1 MSTPPPGDEPAQ
13 PATSPTPETSAPAA
27 SSRLTGPKSIN
38 EVADLINKIVFS
50 LCTIAIAAAGFLL
63 NKSVDDG
70 NRRRELYTFL
80 ADTPLQAV
88 SPDEIKRVGFLKKV
102 CSSYLGRVEDVGADE
117 LCKALPAPSAKTVAA
132 VAKSSVAAADAA
144 AQTGDPGAYL
154 KTPQAAAQNDVV
166 AATAPVVVVPDQRWF
181 VVLAT
186 VPTSQPSAAAK
197 LQQSIAKLVP
207 ADLIG
212 NRSVSVYRTR
222 ISNSFAVTLGGGMS
236 KADATQLAASI
247 RRVPPFDDAFAQPDR
262 DWTACDAKCL
272 GAEVGR

>member
-1 MSTPPPGDEPAQ
+1 MSTPPPGDEPAR
-13 PATSPTPETSAPAA
+13 PAASPTPETSAPAA

-50 LCTIAIAAAGFLL
+50 FCTIAIAAAGFLL

-88 SPDEIKRVGFLKKV
+88 SPDEIKRIGFLKKV

-144 AQTGDPGAYL
+144 TKTGDPGAYL

-166 AATAPVVVVPDQRWF
+166 AAAAPVAVVPDQQWF

-186 VPTSQPSAAAK
+186 VPTSQPTAAAN
-197 LQQSIAKLVP
+197 LQKRIAQLVP
-207 ADLIG
+207 AALLGD
-212 NRSVSVYRTR
+212 RTVSVYRTR

-236 KADATQLAASI
+236 KPDATQLAASI

-262 DWTACDAKCL
+262 DWSACNARCL
-272 GAEVGR
+272 GVEVGG